1 MNLSIL
7 NSMVHEE
14 TSVSIIIPAYN
25 EGKEI
30 EFTVADVGRIAGK
43 IFKDYEIL
51 VFDDC
56 STDET
61 GKFLDRIA
69 KNKPCIRVFHNK
81 KNMNMGYNFRIGIKH
96 ATKKYVM
103 LLSGPDCVSLNSIR
117 DFLKTVG
124 EKPITSSYIANKD
137 LRQRYR
143 RVISALVTQTMN
155 LLFGLR
161 LKYYFG
167 MQAYETKLVKNI
179 RTTTNSFGLL
189 AELLIRLKKQG
200 YPHAEV
206 PYKIRRSKGTSTT
219 AFRIKNVAGIIKLS
233 VNLFFEINLSRLRKS

>member
-1 MNLSIL
+1 MAH
-7 NSMVHEE
+7 VE

-25 EGKEI
+25 EGLEL
-30 EFTVADVGRIAGK
+30 EFTVGDVDRIARK
-43 IFKDYEIL
+43 LFKDYEIL

-56 STDET
+56 STDDT
-61 GKFLDRIA
+61 GEVLDRLSKINPRIIA
-69 KNKPCIRVFHNK
+69 FHNK
-81 KNMNMGYNFRIGIKH
+81 KNMNMGYNFRMGVKY

-117 DFLKTVG
+117 DFLKMVG
-124 EKPITSSYIANKD
+124 EKPVISSYISNKE

-143 RVISALVTQTMN
+143 RVISALVTRTIN
-155 LLFGLR
+155 LLFGLK

-167 MQAYETKLVKNI
+167 MQAYETKLVKNV

-200 YPHAEV
+200 HPHAEV
-206 PYKIRRSKGTSTT
+206 PYKIRKSKGTSTT
-219 AFRIKNVAGIIKLS
+219 AFRMKNVAGIIKL
-233 VNLFFEINLSRLRKS
+233 VIKLFFLKDKQE